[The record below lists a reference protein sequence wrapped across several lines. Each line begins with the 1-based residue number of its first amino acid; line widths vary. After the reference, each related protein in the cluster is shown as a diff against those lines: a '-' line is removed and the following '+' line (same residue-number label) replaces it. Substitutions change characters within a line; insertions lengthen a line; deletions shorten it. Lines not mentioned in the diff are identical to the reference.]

1 MIKLRQVRYHSGWMH
16 PPHPIPYQGS
26 KRALA
31 PLILKYFP
39 EDTEHLIEPF
49 CGAAAITLA
58 ASLHARA
65 KTFSINDLNAPLM
78 ALWEIIV
85 NTPKETADSYTK
97 IWNAQLTDAR
107 GYYDQVRDDFNKTKR
122 PELLLYLLL
131 RCVKAAV
138 RYNAVGEFN
147 QSPDNR
153 RLGMKPDT
161 LRHHILTA
169 SNLLKGKT
177 KIQSRDYREVLAEAE
192 VKDLVYMDPPYQGVC
207 KNRDNRYFG
216 AFDSEAFVEALAE
229 LNKHSVSFILSYD
242 GRMGDRVYGKPLPA
256 SLKLTHIEIEVGRSS
271 QATLNGDDHLTVESV
286 YLSPALAKRLGGVN
300 KTSLTVTPK
309 QHNLLDCQ
317 SQQDNCQP
325 SLSNA

>member
-1 MIKLRQVRYHSGWMH
+1 MIKLRQVRYDAVWMRV
-16 PPHPIPYQGS
+16 PHPIPYQGS

-39 EDTEHLIEPF
+39 KDTKHLIEPF
-49 CGAAAITLA
+49 CGAGAITLA
-58 ASLHARA
+58 ASLHNRA

-78 ALWEIIV
+78 VLWERII
-85 NTPKETADSYTK
+85 NAPEETADAYTK
-97 IWNAQLTDAR
+97 IWNAQLSDAR
-107 GYYDQVRDDFNKTKR
+107 GYYDRVRDDFNKTKK

-138 RYNAVGEFN
+138 RYNSDGDFN

-177 KIQSRDYREVLAEAE
+177 KVQSKDYREVLAEAE
-192 VKDLVYMDPPYQGVC
+192 AKDLVYMDPPYQGVC

-216 AFDSEAFVEALAE
+216 GFDSAEFITALAE
-229 LNKHSVSFILSYD
+229 LNRRNISYILSYD
-242 GRMGDRVYGKPLPA
+242 GRTGDRVHGKPMPA
-256 SLKLTHIEIEVGRSS
+256 SLELTHLEIEVGRSS
-271 QATLNGDDHLTVESV
+271 QATLNGEEHVTVESV
-286 YLSPALAKRLGGVN
+286 YLSPALAQRLGGV
-300 KTSLTVTPK
+300 KKAQLTVTPK

-317 SQQDNCQP
+317 ANLESCQE
-325 SLSNA
+325 SLSNV